1 MDCMAYLDFILFSK
15 EGDMIGKPEWFQRR
29 KYGGWGLH
37 PKDWRGWVYI
47 LAFAIPI
54 IVFQA
59 IPIWN
64 LEFRLVITGI
74 WALILIIDTI
84 DLFIKLKKDEREKIH
99 EAIAERNAMW
109 TISAILAI
117 GIAFQV
123 AVSAVRQQMLVDYW
137 LIAALVSGL
146 IVKAMTNYYLDRKD

>member
-1 MDCMAYLDFILFSK
+1 MAYLDFILFSK

-84 DLFIKLKKDEREKIH
+84 DLFIKLKKDEREKIMRPLLK
-99 EAIAERNAMW
+99 ETQCGQSVLYLLSGSLFRWQFPQFDNKC
-109 TISAILAI
+109 L
-117 GIAFQV
+117 
-123 AVSAVRQQMLVDYW
+123 
-137 LIAALVSGL
+137 LITGL
-146 IVKAMTNYYLDRKD
+146 LQRWSRV